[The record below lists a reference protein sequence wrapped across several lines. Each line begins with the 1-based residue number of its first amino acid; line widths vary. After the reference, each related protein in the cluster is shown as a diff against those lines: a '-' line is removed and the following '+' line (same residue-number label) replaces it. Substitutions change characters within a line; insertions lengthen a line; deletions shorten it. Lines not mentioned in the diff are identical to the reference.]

1 MKSMEF
7 IRIFQS
13 TNIVVMFNKMFI
25 LKVIIFD
32 GTNSMKPDL
41 RQLRNA
47 VENIVNEF
55 SKLKVNPI
63 FNYILSVF
71 RDPGKFIFN
80 Y

>member
-1 MKSMEF
+1 MEF